1 MGHQFAQIAF
11 TDTVRDIQ
19 TAMGSRAGYARMD
32 DGEDYNHILSERE
45 AGFISERDSFYMA
58 SVSETGWP
66 YVQHRG
72 GPTGFVKILDE
83 RTIGFTDYA
92 GNRQYV
98 SVGNFRHDDRV
109 ALFFMDYPN
118 KTRLKMLGRVKVIE
132 SDHEDIASLDVE
144 DYAAQIERGFVIK
157 VEAFDWNCPQHITP
171 RYTQNQVEQIIQPIV
186 NENTAGVSV
195 LGDGPMELVISGVR
209 QLTPRIRAYEMRDPD
224 GAELPPVKAG
234 SHLVVP
240 VMLANGE
247 TSVRHYSICSP
258 PAHRDVYEIAVL
270 REEDGEG
277 GSVAVHQQFNI
288 GMRLFCEKPD
298 NYFELHNDTRPAVLI
313 AAGIGITPIKSMA
326 QTLKARGADM
336 QLHYA
341 GKSNAGMAFRDQLT
355 RELGQQLSTY
365 RSSRD
370 EHMDVESILSNAPAD
385 AVFYACGPNR
395 LIDAVSQAAL
405 TLGIESDRIRF
416 ERFTGD
422 IDEEA
427 KPIEVE
433 LERTGI
439 VIQITPQQ
447 SILDGMLDAGIDVP
461 FSCRTG
467 NCRTCVVEVL
477 DGEPDHRDSAL
488 STFEK
493 EQQQLMCP
501 CVSRARTDKLVLD
514 I

>member
-1 MGHQFAQIAF
+1 
-11 TDTVRDIQ
+11 
-19 TAMGSRAGYARMD
+19 MGSRAGYARMD
-32 DGEDYNHILSERE
+32 EGEDYNHLLGERE
-45 AGFISERDSFYMA
+45 ATFISKRDSFYMA

-98 SVGNFRHDDRV
+98 SVGNFKHDDRV

-132 SDHEDIASLDVE
+132 SDHADIASLDVE
-144 DYAAQIERGFVIK
+144 GYDAQIERGFVIK

-171 RYTQNQVEQIIQPIV
+171 RYTQNQVEQIIRPIINKNQGLKSNQADGAV
-186 NENTAGVSV
+186 AKA

-240 VMLANGE
+240 VMLTNGE
-247 TSVRHYSICSP
+247 ASVRHYSICSN
-258 PAHRDVYEIAVL
+258 PAQRDVYEIAVL

-277 GSVAVHQQFNI
+277 GSVSVHEQFNL
-288 GMRLFCEKPD
+288 GLRLFCARPD
-298 NYFELHNDTRPAVLI
+298 NYFELHNDARPAVLI
-313 AAGIGITPIKSMA
+313 AAGIGITPIKAMA
-326 QTLKARGADM
+326 QTLKARGAAM
-336 QLHYA
+336 HLHYA
-341 GKSNAGMAFRDQLT
+341 GKSDVQMAFRDQLT
-355 RELGQQLSTY
+355 RELSQQMSTY
-365 RSSRD
+365 RSSND
-370 EHMDVESILSNAPAD
+370 ERMVVETILSDAPSD

-395 LIDAVSQAAL
+395 LIDAINQAAVN
-405 TLGIESDRIRF
+405 LGIESDRICF

-422 IDEEA
+422 LDEEA
-427 KPIEVE
+427 RPIEVE
-433 LERTGI
+433 LKRTGI
-439 VIQITPQQ
+439 AIQISPQQ
-447 SILDGMLDAGIDVP
+447 SILEGMLDAGVDAP
-461 FSCRTG
+461 FACRTG
-467 NCRTCVVEVL
+467 NCRTCIVKVL
-477 DGEPDHRDSAL
+477 DGEADHRDSAL
-488 STFEK
+488 STFER
-493 EQQQLMCP
+493 EQEQLMCP

-514 I
+514 L